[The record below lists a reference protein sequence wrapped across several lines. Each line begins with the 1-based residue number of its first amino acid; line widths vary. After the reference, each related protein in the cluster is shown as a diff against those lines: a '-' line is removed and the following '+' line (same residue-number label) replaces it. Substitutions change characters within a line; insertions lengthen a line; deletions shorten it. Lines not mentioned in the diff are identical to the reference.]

1 MTATTSHREPILV
14 DVGIVGAGFGGV
26 IALNAV
32 RKQGF
37 SVKIVD
43 AAADFGGVW
52 YFNKYPGCRVDSRV
66 PFYQLSNQDLWQGFT
81 MSEKYPGRDEIC
93 GYFAHMDKKLDLR
106 KDALFN
112 QPINK
117 VSYDTTTKL
126 WTLQS
131 ETGLQIKCRYVIL
144 ATGTTHK
151 KHIPDFPGLNKYKGQ
166 LIHPSRWPDDFD
178 ATGKRIAI
186 IGQGSTGVQIV
197 QELAKKDCKL
207 TIFVRN
213 PPISFRMG
221 QEKRTPEQVEALK
234 PQFLELCNARKYN
247 PPEPYYF
254 TQDTDEQRRE
264 RLQGAWDLYAFDFL
278 ARMYSDTTTNK
289 EANKFTYDFWASV
302 VRPRILDPVK
312 RDILAPLEMP
322 FWFFTK
328 RPIIEQD
335 YYEMVNQANVD
346 LVDMRKT
353 RLETFTETGIIVA
366 DGEQSQE
373 LEFDIIIVST
383 GYDAITGGLYDL
395 GLHDK
400 HGTSLKDKWAD
411 GIITHLGMMI
421 PDMPNAFVLY
431 GPQAPT
437 SFTDGPIFLELEVE
451 YIEEML
457 RRMKADGITSVEPTQ
472 AASEAWKAKCQ
483 AGFDATLFKET
494 PSWWIG
500 ANIPGKRVEPLLW
513 YTGQYAWLQL
523 YKESLKTWDDYNV
536 E

>member
-1 MTATTSHREPILV
+1 MSDETPPPVTVSV

-26 IALNAV
+26 IALNTL

-37 SVKIVD
+37 SVKIVE
-43 AAADFGGVW
+43 AAPDLGGVW
-52 YFNKYPGCRVDSRV
+52 HFNKYPGCRVDSKV
-66 PFYQLSNQDLWQGFT
+66 PFYQLNSPELWKDFT

-93 GYFAHMDKKLDLR
+93 KYFAHMDKKLDLR

-112 QPINK
+112 QPVNK
-117 VSYDTTTKL
+117 VSYDNATKI
-126 WTLQS
+126 WTIQS
-131 ETGLQIKCRYVIL
+131 EHGLQVKCRYVIL

-151 KHIPDFPGLNKYKGQ
+151 KHIPQFPGLNNYKGQ

-178 ATGKRIAI
+178 ATGKKVAI

-197 QELAKKDCKL
+197 QELAKEDCKL

-213 PPISFRMG
+213 PPITFRMG
-221 QEKRTPEQVEALK
+221 QQQTSPEQVEAQK
-234 PQFLELCNARKYN
+234 PTFFDQYNGRKYAKA
-247 PPEPYYF
+247 EPHYF
-254 TQDTDEQRRE
+254 TQDTDEQRQQ
-264 RLQGAWDLYAFDFL
+264 RLQEAWDGYSFDFL
-278 ARMYSDTTTNK
+278 AKMYTDTVTNK
-289 EANKFTYDFWASV
+289 EANKFTYDFWASK
-302 VRPRILDPVK
+302 VRPSISDPIK

-322 FWFFTK
+322 YWFFTK

-335 YYEMVNQANVD
+335 YYEMVNQSNVD
-346 LVDMRKT
+346 LVDLRKT
-353 RLETFTETGIIVA
+353 KLESFTEKSIVIK
-366 DGEQSQE
+366 DGDESQE
-373 LEFDIIIVST
+373 REFDIIIVST

-400 HGTSLKDKWAD
+400 HGTPLKEKWAD

-437 SFTDGPIFLELEVE
+437 SFTDGPVFLELEVE
-451 YIEEML
+451 YIEEL
-457 RRMKADGITSVEPTQ
+457 LKRMKADGYTSVEATQ

-483 AGFDATLFKET
+483 EGFDATLFKET
-494 PSWWIG
+494 SSWWTG

-513 YTGQYAWLQL
+513 YTGQYSWLQL
-523 YKESLKTWDDYNV
+523 YRESLKSWDDYNV